1 MSWFARAPKVVTD
14 EKAVDELLMR
24 GVANVIP
31 RELALKKL
39 RTGERL
45 RIYLGIDPTGA
56 KLHLGHSVPLRKLK
70 SFADLGHHIIF
81 LVGDFTARIGD
92 PSGRDTLREPLTRAQ
107 VEENF
112 KDYKRQAAK
121 ILDFSRVEVRY
132 NHEWLSK
139 LSFEEVVKL
148 ASNFTVQQMLERDMF
163 ERRLKDGKPVS
174 LHEFL
179 YPLMVG
185 YDSVMLDVDVELGGS
200 DQEFNMLAGRQL
212 QRALGKKDKFVLTTK
227 LIEGTDGRKM
237 SKTYN
242 NAVYLDDAPG
252 EMYGKLMSIK
262 DELVK
267 TYFEALTDVPLAEIE
282 QITNGHP
289 KEAKQRLAKEIVALY
304 HSKDA
309 AEKASVN
316 WDNTFSKKE
325 APQDIPTMHFVRG
338 IPWYALL
345 LSEKVLNFAGVS
357 RTEMKR
363 LVEQGAV
370 SEVGG
375 EVLKD
380 INSNFE
386 KPITLRIGKHRFIKL
401 EF

>member
-1 MSWFARAPKVVTD
+1 MLPMSWFSRAPQVVTD
-14 EKAVDELLMR
+14 ESRVDELLTR
-24 GVANVIP
+24 GVSSVIP
-31 RELALKKL
+31 RELGVKKL
-39 RTGERL
+39 RSGEQL
-45 RIYLGIDPTGA
+45 RVYLGIDPTGA
-56 KLHLGHSVPLRKLK
+56 KLHLGHSVPLRKLQ
-70 SFADLGHHIIF
+70 SFADLGHQVVF

-121 ILDFSRVEVRY
+121 VLDFSRVEVRH

-163 ERRLKDGKPVS
+163 ERRLKEGKPVS

-185 YDSVMLDVDVELGGS
+185 YDSVMLNVDVELGGS

-212 QRALGKKDKFVLTTK
+212 QKVLQKKDKFVLTTK

-237 SKTYN
+237 SKTYD
-242 NAVYLDDAPG
+242 NAVYLDDSPG

-267 TYFEALTDVPLAEIE
+267 TYFEALTDVPMNEIA
-282 QITNGHP
+282 QIMSGHP
-289 KEAKQRLAKEIVALY
+289 KDAKSRLAKEIVTTY
-304 HSKDA
+304 HGKDA
-309 AEKASVN
+309 AEKA
-316 WDNTFSKKE
+316 
-325 APQDIPTMHFVRG
+325 QDGFMKPDDAQELRLSRG
-338 IPWYALL
+338 IKLREITDKL
-345 LSEKVLNFAGVS
+345 GVS
-357 RTEMKR
+357 VSELRR
-363 LVEQGAV
+363 LVEQGAIETA
-370 SEVGG
+370 SG
-375 EVLKD
+375 EKISSIDAELSNTTLKV
-380 INSNFE
+380 
-386 KPITLRIGKHRFIKL
+386 GKHRFFKVIIT
-401 EF
+401 